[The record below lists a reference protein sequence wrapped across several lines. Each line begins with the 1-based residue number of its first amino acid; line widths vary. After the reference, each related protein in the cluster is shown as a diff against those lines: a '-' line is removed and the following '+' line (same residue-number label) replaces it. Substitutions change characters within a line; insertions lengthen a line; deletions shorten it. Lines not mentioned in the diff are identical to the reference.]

1 MKNQKKEQYFLKNE
15 SAVLGLPMRL
25 TVSLIIGTIALIA
38 ILSMILNPCLFPH
51 RMMVTISPEVTTL
64 QGSSPENVSFIVF
77 VNDTDGFPL
86 SGASVIVKG
95 LGGAGSDVS
104 DKNGKALVQ
113 LRVQLENGT
122 YEGYLDI
129 SVKAPCHVSFEYHAI
144 VKIVKS
150 NR

>member
-1 MKNQKKEQYFLKNE
+1 MKNRKKLHHFLKNE

-25 TVSLIIGTIALIA
+25 TVSLIIGSIALMA

-51 RMMVTISPEVTTL
+51 RMFVTISPQVTIV
-64 QGSSPENVSFIVF
+64 QGSEPENVSFFVF
-77 VNDTDGFPL
+77 VNDSDGFPL

-95 LGGAGSDVS
+95 LGGAGSGVS
-104 DKNGKALVQ
+104 DNDGKAIVNLEI
-113 LRVQLENGT
+113 QLENGT

-129 SVKAPCHVSFEYHAI
+129 SVRAPCHVPFEYQEI
-144 VKIVKS
+144 VKVVKG

>member
-1 MKNQKKEQYFLKNE
+1 MKNRKKDQYFLKNE

-38 ILSMILNPCLFPH
+38 ILSTILNPCLFPH
-51 RMMVTISPEVTTL
+51 RMLVTISPEVTSV
-64 QGSSPENVSFIVF
+64 QGSNPENVSFIVF

-86 SGASVIVKG
+86 SDASVIIKG
-95 LGGAGSDVS
+95 LGGAGSGVS
-104 DKNGKALVQ
+104 EKNGKTLVQ

-129 SVKAPCHVSFEYHAI
+129 SVRATCHVPFEYQAI
-144 VKIVKS
+144 VKIVRK